1 MRNKLFLLLVTLL
14 AAAFA
19 WIYFTKASR
28 KQVAHATYSATLNDA
43 KSDHIKVLLFLA
55 LPASGKSEVR
65 TFLASVP
72 QEERTKKFGIGE
84 SVEFDDFPFV
94 FFMRRVS
101 DELTA
106 RGHEGMFF
114 RSPALPFR
122 EGKDWGVLI
131 HLVNEDYE
139 DVVNHKKLSVGS
151 AAEWLFDRIDAAREK
166 VGAEPELRNLSS
178 KLRKEIATAVEKDA
192 QKILN
197 SKIKLI
203 AENPSLDNKT
213 VIIEFSRGG
222 ADASPMPL
230 PAPHGYRY
238 ALEQLHPDI
247 LKHASILYIWVAP
260 EESRRKNE
268 ARVDPKD
275 PGSILNHCVPRAVM
289 FADYGCDDIDW
300 LMKTSDKPN
309 SVKIN
314 AYGKTH
320 YLPVGRFDNR
330 VDQTTFVHKKRDDWD
345 KKEVEKL
352 RKTLEESFKP
362 LV

>member
-1 MRNKLFLLLVTLL
+1 MKNKLFLFLVTIL
-14 AAAFA
+14 AATFA
-19 WIYFTKASR
+19 WFYLTKKPSLKISTTYTAS
-28 KQVAHATYSATLNDA
+28 LNDA
-43 KSDHIKVLLFLA
+43 KSDQIKVLLFLA
-55 LPASGKSEVR
+55 LPGSGKSEVR
-65 TFLASVP
+65 TFLASLP
-72 QEERTKKFGIGE
+72 QKERIKKFGIGE
-84 SVEFDDFPFV
+84 TVEFDDFPYV

-106 RGHEGMFF
+106 RKHEGMFF

-122 EGKDWGVLI
+122 EARDWGVLI

-139 DVVNHKKLSVGS
+139 DVITQNKPVVDS
-151 AAEWLFDRIDAAREK
+151 AAEWLFDRIDAARKK
-166 VGAEPELRNLSS
+166 VGAEPEFKTLSI
-178 KLRKEIATAVEKDA
+178 KLRKEIANAVEKDA

-197 SKIKLI
+197 HKIKLI
-203 AENPSLDNKT
+203 TENPSLDKKT

-238 ALEQLHPDI
+238 SLEQLHPDI
-247 LKHASILYIWVAP
+247 LKHTSILYIWVTP

-300 LMKTSDKPN
+300 LTKTSGKPN
-309 SVKIN
+309 TIKIN
-314 AYGKTH
+314 TYGKTY
-320 YLPVGRFDNR
+320 YLPVGKFDNR
-330 VDQTTFVHKKRDDWD
+330 VDQTTFVHKKHNDWD
-345 KKEVEKL
+345 KKEINSL
-352 RKTLEESFKP
+352 RKSLNDAFKP